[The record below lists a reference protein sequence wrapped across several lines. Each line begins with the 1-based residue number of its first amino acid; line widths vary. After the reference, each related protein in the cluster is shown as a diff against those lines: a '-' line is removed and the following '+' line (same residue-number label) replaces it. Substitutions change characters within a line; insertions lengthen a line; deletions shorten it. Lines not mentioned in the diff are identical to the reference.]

1 MNSNGNGG
9 FTLPGEAGQEELT
22 LKLAQRWGADMIRDS
37 DGTELSPAIT
47 ASGYGIYSTLCV
59 IRGHNQWAFEHP
71 GTLQQTF
78 LCTPPAV
85 AVGTQLVIPLLE
97 AFFDRQF
104 RVNSSMDALRYWQ
117 VWDRTEGRLLS
128 AEEWYCTADDSA
140 VILSAACSFHSYTVS
155 FLAWRIWEEIS
166 MYNHITNHW
175 DTEPLAPLDPVHPA
189 VRQYLL
195 DWLDQWCMQ
204 HPDTSVVRFTSLFY
218 NFVWIWGKDV
228 RCRSRFTDWA
238 SYDFTVSPR
247 MLDDFAATYGYA
259 LTAEDFIQGGRLQ
272 PTHRPPT
279 PQKQDYM
286 AFVQQFVATLGQQM
300 VNLIHQYGKQAYL
313 FYDDSWVGTEP
324 YGPYFSCMGF
334 DGLIKCVFNG
344 YEARLCAG
352 APAPVH
358 ELRLHPYLFPVGL
371 GGAPTFSPGG
381 TPDQDARRYWVNVRR
396 ALLRQPVDRIG
407 LGGYLHLAAE
417 APAFCT
423 AIDDILREFRAI
435 QELHQCGAPYTLPYR
450 VAILHVWGKLRS
462 WTLSGHFHETDGFD
476 LIHINEALSGLPLDV
491 RFLDFEDIRGGAL
504 QDVDVLINAGP
515 ANSAWS
521 GGSAWSDPEI
531 VALITGWVSG
541 GGTLIGVDEPT
552 AAPGGDTRLRL
563 ASVFGLEID
572 DGSRACHS
580 GWQLSCTPVP
590 GLVAPGSEL
599 PSRENILLLY
609 DDVCVL
615 AEEEGHPVLT
625 KRYFGQGVA
634 YYLSHFRWS
643 SAAARTL
650 LNLILHARGSSLKQP
665 WTTSNSNCECA
676 FYPASNRAAVV
687 NNSSE
692 AQHTSVYT
700 PKGAYALSLVPF
712 EFRVLPVSF
721 PPLEVSEKQLEF

>member
-1 MNSNGNGG
+1 MNGNESGG

-22 LKLAQRWGADMIRDS
+22 LELARRWGADSIRDS
-37 DGTELSPAIT
+37 DGTELSSAIT

-59 IRGHNQWAFEHP
+59 IRGHNQWAAEHP

-78 LCTPPAV
+78 LCTPAAV
-85 AVGTQLVIPLLE
+85 ATGPRLVIPLLE

-104 RVNSSMDALRYWQ
+104 RVNNSADALRYWQ
-117 VWDRTEGRLLS
+117 VWDRTEGRLLAS
-128 AEEWYCTADDSA
+128 EEWHCTDDGAA
-140 VILSAACSFHSYTVS
+140 VILPAACPFHSYTVS
-155 FLAWRIWEEIS
+155 FLAWRVWEEIS
-166 MYNHITNHW
+166 MYNHITNQW
-175 DTEPLAPLDPVHPA
+175 NTEPLVPLDPVYPA

-195 DWLDQWCMQ
+195 GWLDQWCAR
-204 HPDTSVVRFTSLFY
+204 HPATSVVRFTSLFY
-218 NFVWIWGKDV
+218 NFVWIWGKDT

-247 MLDDFAATYGYA
+247 MLDSFAAAYGYA
-259 LTAEDFIQGGRLQ
+259 LTAEDFVQGGRLQ

-279 PQKQDYM
+279 RQKRDYM
-286 AFVQQFVATLGQQM
+286 AFVQQFVAGLGRQM
-300 VNLIHQYGKQAYL
+300 VEIVHRHGKLAYL
-313 FYDDSWVGTEP
+313 FYDDSWVGAEP
-324 YGPYFSCMGF
+324 YGPCFSCMGF

-381 TPDQDARRYWVNVRR
+381 APDRDARRYWVNVRR

-407 LGGYLHLAAE
+407 LGGYLHLAAS
-417 APAFCT
+417 APAFCDT
-423 AIDDILREFRAI
+423 MDDILREFRAI
-435 QELHQCGAPYTLPYR
+435 RELHRQGMPYTLPCR
-450 VAILHVWGKLRS
+450 VAVLHVWGRLRS

-476 LIHINEALSGLPLDV
+476 LIHINEALAGLPLDV
-491 RFLDFEDIRGGAL
+491 RFLDFEDIRRGAL
-504 QDVDVLINAGP
+504 QDVDVLINAG
-515 ANSAWS
+515 AAGSAWS

-531 VALITGWVSG
+531 IALTTGWVAG

-563 ASVFGLEID
+563 APVFGLEVD

-580 GWQLSCTPVP
+580 GWQSPCTPVP
-590 GLVAPGSEL
+590 GLVVPGTEL
-599 PSRENILLLY
+599 PGRENILLLY

-615 AEEEGHPVLT
+615 AEAEGRPVLT
-625 KRYFGQGVA
+625 ERRFGRGRA
-634 YYLSHFRWS
+634 CYLSHFRWS

-650 LNLILHARGSSLKQP
+650 LNLILHARGDSLEQP
-665 WTTSNSNCECA
+665 WTAGNPSCECA
-676 FYPASNRAAVV
+676 FYPDAGQLAVV
-687 NNSSE
+687 NNSSRPQQT
-692 AQHTSVYT
+692 AVYT
-700 PKGAYALSLVPF
+700 PGQTILLRLAPF
-712 EFRVLPVSF
+712 ELQILRPDEQTE
-721 PPLEVSEKQLEF
+721 PPPGNG